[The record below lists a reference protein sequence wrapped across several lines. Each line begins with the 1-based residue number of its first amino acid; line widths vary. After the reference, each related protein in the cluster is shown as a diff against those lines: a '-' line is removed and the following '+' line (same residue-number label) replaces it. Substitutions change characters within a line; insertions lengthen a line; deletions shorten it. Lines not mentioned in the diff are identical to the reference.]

1 VSESLARRLS
11 CSLNWDELTLNNLPI
26 DRDWF
31 KITKFIRQFSI
42 TLLPTKVI
50 NAFFDRITLQ
60 TESVTLSS
68 VGRLPFSFGTRPLR
82 LHS

>member
-1 VSESLARRLS
+1 MSESWAGRLS
-11 CSLNWDELTLNNLPI
+11 CSLNRDELTLNNLAI

-31 KITKFIRQFSI
+31 EITKFIRQFSI
-42 TLLPTKVI
+42 TLLATKVI
-50 NAFFDRITLQ
+50 NAFFDRITLH
-60 TESVTLSS
+60 TKSVTLSS